1 MLRHLEMECHI
12 FNNGAQVLSAYE
24 KNGDDVDLIL
34 MDCEMPIMD
43 GYDATREI
51 RKRQQ
56 QFNRPDLPIIALTA
70 NIGVEFEQFARSA
83 GMDDLITKPVRKQ
96 TLKNLFT
103 TWLPDATDTSEITN
117 DNSSER

>member
-1 MLRHLEMECHI
+1 MECQI
-12 FNNGAQVLSAYE
+12 FDNGAQVLSAYE

-103 TWLPDATDTSEITN
+103 TWLPDATDTREITN
-117 DNSSER
+117 DNSSEL